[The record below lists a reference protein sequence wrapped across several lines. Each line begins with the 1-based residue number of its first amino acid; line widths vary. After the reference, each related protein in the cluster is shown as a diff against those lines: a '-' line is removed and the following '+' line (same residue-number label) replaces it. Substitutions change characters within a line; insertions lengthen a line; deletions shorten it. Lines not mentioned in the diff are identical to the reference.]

1 MRGKGEEQ
9 AIGWAWRPIAEL
21 SPADAALGD
30 AAVEGLAAA
39 WGEVATALSAD
50 QRAEVRGRLT
60 REWGIETGVIEGLYV
75 VDEGA
80 TERLI
85 AHGLDAALIA
95 HNDNGKPP
103 ELVIDTIADHVA
115 TVDWLFDV
123 VAQRRAP
130 SVGFVRELHAFMCRT
145 QSECAGVDA
154 FGNRVAVPLHHGI
167 YKRRPNNP
175 TRPDGLV
182 HEYCP
187 PEHVAAELDRLIAL
201 NADYMAAN
209 VPAEVRAA
217 WLHHRFVQ
225 IHPFEE
231 GNGRVGRAVAS
242 LALIEQGRWPLTVPR
257 GERVAY
263 IAALRAADGGELAP
277 LVSLLGALQRRS
289 LLAAFAAAGVPS
301 PDIEAH
307 YRPEMGSTPN
317 GDAAALGYR

>member
-1 MRGKGEEQ
+1 MSGGGEEQ
-9 AIGWAWRPIAEL
+9 DIGWAWRPIAEL

-30 AAVEGLAAA
+30 AAVQGLAAA
-39 WGEVATALSAD
+39 WGEAAAALSAD
-50 QRAEVRGRLT
+50 QRAEARGRLG

-75 VDEGA
+75 VGEGA
-80 TERLI
+80 AEMMI

-95 HNDNGKPP
+95 HDDNGKPP

-115 TVDWLFDV
+115 AVDWLFDV
-123 VAQRRAP
+123 VAQRRAL

-154 FGNRVAVPLHHGI
+154 FGNRVAVPLHHGV

-187 PEHVAAELDRLIAL
+187 PEHVATEMDRLIAL
-201 NADYMAAN
+201 NADYKAAN

-225 IHPFEE
+225 IHPFED

-263 IAALRAADGGELAP
+263 ITAFRDADDGDLAP
-277 LVSLLGALQRRS
+277 LVSLVGALQRRS
-289 LLAAFAAAGVPS
+289 LLAAFAAAGVAA
-301 PDIEAH
+301 PDVEAH
-307 YRPEMGSTPN
+307 YGPEMGLDP
-317 GDAAALGYR
+317 